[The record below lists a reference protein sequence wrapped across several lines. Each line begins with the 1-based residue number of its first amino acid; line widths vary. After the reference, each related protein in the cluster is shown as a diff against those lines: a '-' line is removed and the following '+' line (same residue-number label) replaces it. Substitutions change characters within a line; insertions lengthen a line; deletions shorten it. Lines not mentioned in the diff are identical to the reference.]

1 MTRAKPVPA
10 PEAGGD
16 QPAIVL
22 VRPQLGQNIGM
33 VARAML
39 NCGLSDLRLVAPR
52 DGWPNADADAAAA
65 NARAVLDHV
74 RVYDDC
80 RAAVA
85 EMARVY
91 ATTAR
96 PRDQVK
102 WVLTP
107 RAAGPDLR
115 AAVRDE
121 GPAAVLF
128 GPEKT
133 GLENDEVGLA
143 DTLIRVPLNP
153 EFTSLNL
160 AQAVL
165 LVAYDWWLAEDP
177 TPAVK
182 LVSGRQ
188 PSGRAA
194 RQHELDGFMAR
205 LEARLEAAGY
215 FNIPEKRPAMMR
227 NLRNIFARARPTKAE
242 IESLHGVISALWSAP
257 KVTRPPRGGAD
268 PAPGT
273 DDPDAQDSPD
283 TRDGPDAG

>member
-1 MTRAKPVPA
+1 MARGKPLPVPDG
-10 PEAGGD
+10 P

-33 VARAML
+33 AARAML

-52 DGWPNADADAAAA
+52 DGWPNEDAEAAAA
-65 NARAVLDHV
+65 NARAVVDQA
-74 RVYDDC
+74 RVYDDVQS
-80 RAAVA
+80 AVQ

-96 PRDQVK
+96 ERDQVK

-107 RAAGPDLR
+107 RATGADLR

-128 GPEKT
+128 GPEKQ
-133 GLENDEVGLA
+133 GLENDEVALA
-143 DTLIRVPLNP
+143 DTLIRAPLNP
-153 EFTSLNL
+153 GFTSLNL

-165 LVAYDWWLAEDP
+165 MIAYEWWTAEDA

-188 PSGRAA
+188 NSGRAA
-194 RQHELDGFMAR
+194 RAEELDNFMAR
-205 LEARLEAAGY
+205 LEDRLEAAGY
-215 FNIPEKRPAMMR
+215 FNIPEKRPAMLR
-227 NLRNIFARARPTKAE
+227 NLRNIFARARPTSGE
-242 IESLHGVISALWSAP
+242 IDSLHGMVKALYEAP
-257 KVTRPPRGGAD
+257 KVTRRPRE
-268 PAPGT
+268 
-273 DDPDAQDSPD
+273 QE
-283 TRDGPDAG
+283 RDGEE